1 MSSLLPLLSL
11 VLPFV
16 ALIIE
21 RFLPY
26 PYFIEEVLKG
36 ILVINLQKKYRIML
50 SIAIGVLF
58 ALTETV
64 IYSTSLFLVGGVG
77 VFITRFVLT
86 AFVHSL
92 TSVVMALSIYKTKK
106 GFVIGL
112 ILGILIHWFYNTSVK
127 GSI

>member
-26 PYFIEEVLKG
+26 PYFVEEVLKG
-36 ILVINLQKKYRIML
+36 ILVINLDKKHRIML

-92 TSVVMALSIYKTKK
+92 TCVVMALSIYKTKK

-112 ILGILIHWFYNTSVK
+112 ILAILIHWFYNTSVK